1 MNKNSIITILAVL
14 VGLMAITLIVTE
26 IRNGRNGKGEKEI
39 IIEQSDDGTKTA
51 AEVGAE
57 KPGTPPKWGGSS
69 ITGKDVERVPDKRV
83 VTNDFVV
90 SGQGYHAKWG
100 RGIKAGFRQ
109 HGEFVAEA
117 LVINRQKL
125 GNGRFKIVED
135 RTFTTAREILEIG
148 EADYFLALDTLP
160 IDEVSSAVEN
170 AGKVANTVSGFLV
183 ASSIPQLVAAGAITK
198 TGGSVAGLVANGI
211 RRFKV
216 ANNGKSLKEF
226 GIDVSGIAKDK
237 VESKIN
243 DLSRKPKE
251 IETMIRNVEGRTYRF
266 TYIQEAT
273 GKPLNITAERVID
286 GKTSPVESEEEVWI
300 LCRCNSFIDAEFLND
315 GGEKIPQPGDKWN
328 VNARSVARIVGVDGY
343 CEGSLT
349 CCRTDGDTDPGLWEF
364 SINPTELDVNDDSGR
379 KLGKISV
386 GGGKSHVYVDG
397 RTLRDITIKGSGTL
411 NRVNKNSILYL
422 PFNEKFIGDCHFAGK
437 MTTVVVK

>member
-1 MNKNSIITILAVL
+1 MNKNVIITILVIL
-14 VGLMAITLIVTE
+14 IVLMAITLMFKQNNEGGGIKIDKDMTAEIVKNEVPGKSTE
-26 IRNGRNGKGEKEI
+26 WK
-39 IIEQSDDGTKTA
+39 A
-51 AEVGAE
+51 
-57 KPGTPPKWGGSS
+57 SS
-69 ITGKDVERVPDKRV
+69 ITGGDVDRLPGKRV
-83 VTNDFVV
+83 VTNDFTV

-100 RGIKAGFRQ
+100 KGLKAGFRQ
-109 HGEFVAEA
+109 HGLFVAEA
-117 LVINRQKL
+117 AVIDRKKL

-135 RTFTTAREILEIG
+135 RTFTVARETLEIG
-148 EADYFLALDTLP
+148 DADFFLALDTLP
-160 IDEVSSAVEN
+160 IDEVSSVIEKS
-170 AGKVANTVSGFLV
+170 GKVANAVSGFLV

-198 TGGSVAGLVANGI
+198 TGGSVAELVASGI

-226 GIDVSGIAKDK
+226 GIDVSGMAKDK

-273 GKPLNITAERVID
+273 GKPLNVTAERVID

-328 VNARSVARIVGVDGY
+328 VNARSVARIIGVDGY

-364 SINPTELDVNDDSGR
+364 SINPAELDVNDDSGR

-397 RTLRDITIKGSGTL
+397 RTLRDITIKGTGKL
-411 NRVNKNSILYL
+411 NRVNKNSILFL